1 MNDCIQ
7 VQSHAWVSSCIIGWN
22 SCVGQWAR
30 LENNA
35 VLGEDVIV
43 KEEIYVNGGRV
54 LPHKA
59 IGESIRDPQIIMWKD
74 FFNNAFLITQ
84 NKNRKTLLSN
94 LFDTTRSDGLFKK
107 DQQLNTARYYCILPR
122 RNRCIWRLIY
132 FLHLPFMTELFL
144 LLLPSSKELFFS

>member
-1 MNDCIQ
+1 MRSKHLPESPLAFAAPFHVRLQ
-7 VQSHAWVSSCIIGWN
+7 VKSHAWVSSCIIGWN

-59 IGESIRDPQIIMWKD
+59 IGESIRDPQIIM
-74 FFNNAFLITQ
+74 
-84 NKNRKTLLSN
+84 
-94 LFDTTRSDGLFKK
+94 
-107 DQQLNTARYYCILPR
+107 
-122 RNRCIWRLIY
+122 
-132 FLHLPFMTELFL
+132 
-144 LLLPSSKELFFS
+144 